1 MASSK
6 KSASWRDIK
15 RVLASKS
22 QNELLNVIRDLYALR
37 PEVKDFMHARFLT
50 SEASLEPYKKII
62 EASLYPDVM
71 HGDTIELSRGRKA
84 ISDYKKATNDPIGTL
99 DLMVYYVERG
109 TRFTVDYGDID
120 AWFYESLESM
130 FSQVVKTLQQS
141 DEETIDHFLP
151 RLESIVHRAY
161 NIGWGY
167 YDTISD
173 MLKKAFPE

>member
-1 MASSK
+1 MASPK
-6 KSASWRDIK
+6 KPTSWQEMR
-15 RVLASKS
+15 RALSSKS
-22 QNELLNVIRDLYALR
+22 QNELLNLIRDLYALR

-99 DLMVYYVERG
+99 ALMVYYVERG
-109 TRFTVDYGDID
+109 TRFTVDYGDVD

>member
-1 MASSK
+1 VAD
-6 KSASWRDIK
+6 AVIK
-15 RVLASKS
+15 A
-22 QNELLNVIRDLYALR
+22 
-37 PEVKDFMHARFLT
+37 
-50 SEASLEPYKKII
+50 
-62 EASLYPDVM
+62 
-71 HGDTIELSRGRKA
+71 ELSRGRKA
-84 ISDYKKATNDPIGTL
+84 ISDYKKATDDPIGTL

-130 FSQVVKTLQQS
+130 FYQIVKTLQRS